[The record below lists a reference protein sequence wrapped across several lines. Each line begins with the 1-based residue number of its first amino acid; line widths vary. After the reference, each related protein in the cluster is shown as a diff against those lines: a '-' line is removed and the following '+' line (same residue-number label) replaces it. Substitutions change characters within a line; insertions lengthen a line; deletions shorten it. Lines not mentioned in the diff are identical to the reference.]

1 MIEKLQAIPLRFWRS
16 AQGREP
22 VREWLS
28 NLSVEDKRVIGR
40 DLATVQFGWP
50 VGLPVCRPM
59 GAGLWEV
66 RSSLPSKREARLLF
80 CFFDGEIFALHAFIK
95 TTPKTP
101 QYDLQLGAK
110 RMKDISK

>member
-1 MIEKLQAIPLRFWRS
+1 MIAKLHPIPMRFWRS
-16 AQGREP
+16 TQGREP

-28 NLSVEDKRVIGR
+28 NLPTDDKRVIGR

-50 VGLPVCRPM
+50 IGLPVCRPM

-80 CFFDGEIFALHAFIK
+80 CFYDGEIFALHAFIK
-95 TTPKTP
+95 STQETSVD
-101 QYDLQLGAK
+101 DLKLATK
-110 RMKDISK
+110 RMKDVSV